1 MKYLKDRIGEEIL
14 GFIPIIDKQ
23 IFQVLVLHGV
33 EEGGI
38 WVESE
43 NLTQMMLSSLKQAG
57 SSKTPYF
64 SCHFIKSVS

>member
-1 MKYLKDRIGEEIL
+1 MKYLKDRIGEEIRA
-14 GFIPIIDKQ
+14 FTPIIDKQ

-43 NLTQMMLSSLKQAG
+43 TLTQLMLA
-57 SSKTPYF
+57 
-64 SCHFIKSVS
+64 I